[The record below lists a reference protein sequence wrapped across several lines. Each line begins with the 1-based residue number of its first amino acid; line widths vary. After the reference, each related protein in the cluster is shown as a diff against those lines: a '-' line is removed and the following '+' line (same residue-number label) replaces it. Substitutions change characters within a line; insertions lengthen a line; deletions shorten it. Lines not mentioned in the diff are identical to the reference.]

1 MTKPTPPF
9 TVQKF
14 RERWERIDK
23 TTGEVALSGW
33 NGNRYCQV
41 MYADKIVGFWP
52 IGTYTDDSDPEP
64 PPNGYT
70 VHRRL
75 VPDDTLPDLD
85 ISAVWVVITTSH
97 SDRHGGETYY
107 HPHWWMDLS
116 VRITDP
122 TATLER
128 LEDLRLQSINRIPA
142 DERRHISDVKLL
154 ANLTERL
161 KHHEPPA
168 RATIYEP

>member
-33 NGNRYCQV
+33 NGNRYFQV
-41 MYADKIVGFWP
+41 MHADKIVGFWP
-52 IGTYTDDSDPEP
+52 IGTYTDEADPEP

-85 ISAVWVVITTSH
+85 ISAVWVVTTTRH
-97 SDRHGGETYY
+97 THHHGGTTW
-107 HPHWWMDLS
+107 HTPHYWMDLS
-116 VRITDP
+116 VNITDP

-128 LEDLRLQSINRIPA
+128 LEELRLQSIERIP
-142 DERRHISDVKLL
+142 EEQRQHISTVNLL
-154 ANLTERL
+154 ANLTESL

-168 RATIYEP
+168 HDTIYEP